1 MPYCTRFQALFLL
14 RALEVNDVNAALS
27 AWSLGHVGLRPSLTS
42 VDFRLQ
48 TRPWAGRTRTLGCTN
63 ITAGSFSSTVLA
75 RSTTERSDE
84 LFISYVPL
92 VFLLLR
98 FLLISQSPTHLP
110 ALFRSHPRYLARAL
124 SPAPRSKRM
133 GLITPQ
139 ITLDTMPI
147 CTQGDAASIR
157 RSSV

>member
-1 MPYCTRFQALFLL
+1 MPYCTRFQALFLLL

-42 VDFRLQ
+42 GRLQ
-48 TRPWAGRTRTLGCTN
+48 TGPWAGRTRTLGCTI

-75 RSTTERSDE
+75 RSTERSDE

-110 ALFRSHPRYLARAL
+110 ALSRSQPTVPRTERFLLLRG
-124 SPAPRSKRM
+124 PRVW
-133 GLITPQ
+133 
-139 ITLDTMPI
+139 
-147 CTQGDAASIR
+147 A
-157 RSSV
+157 